1 MSGLTGSAAEK
12 KENAKFRIL
21 LLGFDDSDFGSSLAT
36 FCNLYASEHFER
48 IAELSELD
56 VRGAAIYSVVINARF
71 VGLSVEEFMKPL
83 RAKLPGEHIVVYAYG
98 KLPMGLIKR
107 FYHSGADIVF
117 TNIEGEREFCT
128 MRNAVRQRYGCKTD
142 AVRKAMADGESELD
156 RRYGI
161 LTSKLREYVYNTV
174 QGLSVKEIA
183 DKMHVSEP
191 TVTTMRNK
199 ACKILEI
206 RHPGHMI
213 REGTLY
219 EYGLK

>member
-1 MSGLTGSAAEK
+1 MTGSVAEE

-36 FCNLYASEHFER
+36 FCHLYAFEHFER
-48 IAELSELD
+48 IAKLSELD
-56 VRGAAIYSVVINARF
+56 IKGPSIYSVVVNARF

-83 RAKLPGEHIVVYAYG
+83 RAKLPGAHVVVYAYG

-107 FYHSGADIVF
+107 FYHSGADIVYA
-117 TNIEGEREFCT
+117 NIENEKDFQI
-128 MRNAVRQRYGCKTD
+128 MRDAVRRRYGCKTE
-142 AVRKAMADGESELD
+142 AVRKAMADGDSELD
-156 RRYGI
+156 RCYGM

-199 ACKILEI
+199 ACKILDI
-206 RHPGHMI
+206 RHPSHMI